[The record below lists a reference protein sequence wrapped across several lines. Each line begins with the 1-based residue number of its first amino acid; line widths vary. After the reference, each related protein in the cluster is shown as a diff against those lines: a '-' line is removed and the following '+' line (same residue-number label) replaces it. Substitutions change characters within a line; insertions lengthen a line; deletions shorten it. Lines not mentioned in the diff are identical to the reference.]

1 MNYIRLDI
9 LDLALPALLLVLNGA
24 LSVALRLGLERQLA
38 AAALRMVVQLMLVGY
53 VLAALFAL
61 ASPVWTA
68 AAALAMV
75 AFAGREIAARQA
87 RPLARGRGL
96 ALGTGCALAA
106 AGSVTALALL
116 TQLRPEPWYDPRA
129 RTARAQGGATWNGFN
144 RETQRERGEFGRRAP
159 LV

>member
-1 MNYIRLDI
+1 MTYIRLD
-9 LDLALPALLLVLNGA
+9 LFDLALPALLLVLNGA

-38 AAALRMVVQLMLVGY
+38 AAALRMVVQLMLIGY

-87 RPLARGRGL
+87 RPLARGRPCPLL
-96 ALGTGCALAA
+96 A
-106 AGSVTALALL
+106 
-116 TQLRPEPWYDPRA
+116 WIH
-129 RTARAQGGATWNGFN
+129 
-144 RETQRERGEFGRRAP
+144 
-159 LV
+159 